1 MEELLKLI
9 QESEQCVNLF
19 NQFQLYLY
27 MLLVFLG
34 SLLVTQKHLLLGDAL
49 DVLEYLL
56 LLV

>member
-9 QESEQCVNLF
+9 QEREQCVNLF